1 MRGLGQLKSL
11 QTLINRSGS
20 RLKTLRLEASIQEKR
35 ARRVQDLLADLLN
48 HKVVIG
54 DLNHGLL
61 TLYVPHAAMAS
72 KLRFEE
78 RSLIDKL
85 QNEPLFRGIR
95 RIQCRVKPI
104 EKPQRTSAKTTTTSS
119 VTAGASIKEFAETLK
134 DDDLKRQFQRLAA
147 RVSGNHPPDQ
157 TS

>member
-1 MRGLGQLKSL
+1 MRDLGQLKSL

-35 ARRVQDLLADLLN
+35 ARRLEDLLPDLLN
-48 HKVVIG
+48 HEVITG

-61 TLYVPHAAMAS
+61 TLYVPHAALAS

-78 RSLIDKL
+78 RNLIDKL
-85 QNEPLFRGIR
+85 QIDPLFRGIR
-95 RIQCRVKPI
+95 RIQCRVRSI
-104 EKPQRTSAKTTTTSS
+104 EKPQTTSPKTTTISS
-119 VTAGASIKEFAETLK
+119 VTAGASIQEFSETLK

>member
-1 MRGLGQLKSL
+1 MR
-11 QTLINRSGS
+11 TLINRSGS
-20 RLKTLRLEASIQEKR
+20 HLKTLRLEASIQENR
-35 ARRVQDLLADLLN
+35 SRRVKDLLPNLLN
-48 HKVVIG
+48 HEVVTG

-61 TLYVPHAAMAS
+61 TLYVPHAALAS

-78 RSLIDKL
+78 HSLIDTL
-85 QNEPLFRGIR
+85 QNDPLFRGIR
-95 RIQCRVKPI
+95 RIQCRVRPI
-104 EKPQRTSAKTTTTSS
+104 EKPQIASPKTTAMSS
-119 VTAGASIKEFAETLK
+119 ATAGASIQEFAKTLK